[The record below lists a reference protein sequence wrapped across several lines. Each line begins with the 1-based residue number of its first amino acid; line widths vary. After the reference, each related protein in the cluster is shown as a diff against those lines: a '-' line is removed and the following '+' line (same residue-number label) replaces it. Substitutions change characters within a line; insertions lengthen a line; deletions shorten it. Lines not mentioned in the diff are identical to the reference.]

1 MEIKIQKRLIDT
13 GFGFPIRLIN
23 VPMVKVRGVWTPKI
37 NYDELAQLYNE
48 LVLLPDRKPEPI
60 HLDAQKLVA

>member
-1 MEIKIQKRLIDT
+1 METKVQKRFVDT

-37 NYDELAQLYNE
+37 NYNE
-48 LVLLPDRKPEPI
+48 LVLLPDRKPEPM